1 MTKRF
6 VIEGAPGSAK
16 TTVLVGH
23 THFDKPDVQY
33 RSLRDRGFV
42 VVPES
47 AEVVI
52 DELEAEGKDLLVD
65 VDDSFK
71 RVFAEEIRRF
81 RDTENEEMVFFDRA
95 LPGFELPAR
104 RYHARLPE
112 TFPEQCRILRYTS
125 PIFLFRIIEDYDLS
139 KPLEPHKRDRIYTV
153 EERLERHSEIK
164 ACYEKW
170 GYDVVEV
177 PVFSKDPQESI
188 DKRIDFILDAISAK

>member
-16 TTVLVGH
+16 TTLLAGH
-23 THFDKPDVQY
+23 THFDNPDVQY

-52 DELEAEGKDLLVD
+52 KQLEAEGKDFLDNVN
-65 VDDSFK
+65 DSFE
-71 RVFAEEIRRF
+71 RVVAEEVNRF
-81 RDTENEEMVFFDRA
+81 HATENEEMVFLDRA
-95 LPGFELPAR
+95 LPGFELPAH
-104 RYHARLPE
+104 RYHADLPE
-112 TFPEQCRILRYTS
+112 TFEEQCRNLRYTS

-139 KPLEPHKRDRIYTV
+139 KPLEPHKRDRIYTL
-153 EERLERHSEIK
+153 EERRERHSEIK

-170 GYDVVEV
+170 GYGVVEV
-177 PVFSKDPQESI
+177 PVFSKDVQESI
-188 DKRIDFILDAISAK
+188 DKRIDFILDEISAK

>member
-1 MTKRF
+1 MTKRY

-16 TTVLVGH
+16 TTLLVGR

-47 AEVVI
+47 AGVVI
-52 DELEAEGKDLLVD
+52 DQLEAEGKDLLDD
-65 VDDSFK
+65 VNDSFK
-71 RVFAEEIRRF
+71 RVFAEEIKRF
-81 RDTENEEMVFFDRA
+81 RDTENEEMVFLDRA
-95 LPGFELPAR
+95 LPGFELPAH

-112 TFPEQCRILRYTS
+112 DFKERCRSLRYTS

-139 KPLEPHKRDRIYTV
+139 KPLEPHKRDRIYTL

-164 ACYEKW
+164 ACYKRW

-177 PVFSKDPQESI
+177 PVFSKDTQESI
-188 DKRIDFILDAISAK
+188 DKRIDFILNVVSAK

>member
-16 TTVLVGH
+16 TTLLAGH

-52 DELEAEGKDLLVD
+52 NQLEAEGKDLLVD
-65 VDDSFK
+65 VNDSFK
-71 RVFAEEIRRF
+71 RIFAEEIKRF
-81 RDTENEEMVFFDRA
+81 RDTENDEMVFLDRA

-104 RYHARLPE
+104 RYHADLPE
-112 TFPEQCRILRYTS
+112 TFEEQCRSLRYTS

-139 KPLEPHKRDRIYTV
+139 KPLEPHKRDRIYTL
-153 EERLERHSEIK
+153 EERFERHTEIK
-164 ACYEKW
+164 VCYENW

-177 PVFSKDPQESI
+177 PVFSKDVQEDI
-188 DKRIDFILDAISAK
+188 DRRIEFMLDVISAK